1 MDSLGWT
8 GSLIAPNL
16 RDAPPRSIEP
26 MRPLYPA
33 CFNSHVNAD
42 RTKLGP
48 RELQQR
54 LSHVRFSSRSTLV
67 TAIGNSDR
75 LAPRESCRSAR
86 HTSHVRVVRGL
97 RELIRRMARENP
109 LWGQERIANELCLA
123 PRRPP
128 PKQLKPA
135 SVPAK
140 QRSEFHDNQRRAPFE
155 QFRQPRQAHRVACL
169 SVIVRI
175 LSDLLAWSG
184 LLHRS
189 RKSLGVEILFLRR
202 QLALYCGARR
212 EAAAHRP

>member
-128 PKQLKPA
+128 PKQPEARLSA
-135 SVPAK
+135 SEATFRV
-140 QRSEFHDNQRRAPFE
+140 S
-155 QFRQPRQAHRVACL
+155 RQPAPSAIRTVSTATPSSQGRLSVSHCAHLVRLARLVRVAP
-169 SVIVRI
+169 SVAQVV
-175 LSDLLAWSG
+175 G
-184 LLHRS
+184 S
-189 RKSLGVEILFLRR
+189 RDPISS
-202 QLALYCGARR
+202 
-212 EAAAHRP
+212 AAARAVLWSAA